1 VVTGSYVSATVVGG
15 LGGRLLGGWIHP
27 PLHWRYA
34 FVTASALLLAATLA
48 AARWLPKHEGRRETS
63 GEAASFS
70 GLLRRPELLRIFFV
84 AFGSFFVF
92 SSVFNYLPF
101 YLSGPPFR
109 ASTQVIT
116 LTYLS
121 YLVGAFTGPV
131 AGNLSNRIGNG
142 ATMALG
148 SATFGLAIAATF
160 VPSLP
165 VIAASLAG
173 VCAGFFAVHSAAA
186 GSLNLKL
193 SSGRGRAN
201 SLYVLFYYL
210 GGSIGITASGQAY
223 HFAGWRGVAGMGILM
238 LALPFATGLA
248 EMREREKNEGG

>member
-1 VVTGSYVSATVVGG
+1 
-15 LGGRLLGGWIHP
+15 LLGGWIHP

-48 AARWLPKHEGRRETS
+48 AARWLPKREGREETPEETP
-63 GEAASFS
+63 GFA
-70 GLLRRPELLRIFFV
+70 GLLRRPELLRVFFV
-84 AFGSFFVF
+84 AFGAFFVF

-101 YLSGPPFR
+101 YLAAPPFR

-142 ATMALG
+142 ATMAIG
-148 SATFGLAIAATF
+148 SAIFAIAIAATF
-160 VPSLP
+160 IPSLP

-173 VCAGFFAVHSAAA
+173 GCAGFFAVHSAAV
-186 GSLNLKL
+186 GSLNLRL

-210 GGSIGITASGQAY
+210 GGSIGITASGRAY
-223 HFAGWRGVAGMGILM
+223 HMAGWRGVAGLGILM
-238 LALPFATGLA
+238 LVLPFATGLA
-248 EMREREKNEGG
+248 EMRERKRAGKLL